1 MSKFIPNSTAK
12 PYYTAEEIQVWLVS
26 HIAELLKVNPDE
38 ISITEPLDSYGLDS
52 VQGMLLAAQTGKLLG
67 FQLSPLVLWHY
78 PTIELLSQRL
88 AEELQASESETFEI

>member
-12 PYYTAEEIQVWLVS
+12 PSYTAEEIQVWLVS

-38 ISITEPLDSYGLDS
+38 IDITERLDSYGLDS

-88 AEELQASESETFEI
+88 AEEFQASESETFEI

>member
-1 MSKFIPNSTAK
+1 MSDFIPNSTAK
-12 PYYTAEEIQVWLVS
+12 PSYTAEEIQTWLVS
-26 HIAELLKVNPDE
+26 HISELLKVNPDE
-38 ISITEPLDSYGLDS
+38 IDITEPLDSYGLDS

-88 AEELQASESETFEI
+88 AEEFQASESEIFEI